1 MRNSRLLCLAS
12 GLVVMTNVHG
22 GTPVTPPTEEFLR
35 DSLYLNEVVVTG
47 QGGALQRRR
56 LSAQIEKVSAK
67 DLVGLPSD
75 RIDHLLQDALPNV
88 QVSISSGQPGT
99 TSQIRSR
106 GLSSAYSNSTPVIYV
121 DGVRVDNLNTG
132 ATIGFRASGYSAEPY
147 GLSDLPMGET
157 AASGSLSDI
166 PMENIDHIEFLTG
179 GAATTLYGSDA
190 ANGVILITTR
200 KGGNGPF
207 QATAGIDFGL
217 TTADTEW
224 YHFKRTGELLH
235 QTGIYQK
242 YRFAMSGGSDRFG
255 YSLGAS
261 MQHDDGMMMHNGNE
275 SKKYDLRYGSH
286 ARINR
291 LLSYDNSFGFVASD
305 FSRRRNGNQ
314 GLYTALWTTE
324 CGAAADL
331 VYQGSQHYLSDID
344 AMDDAMYASF
354 KQLVDGA
361 EKLQDNN
368 ERIKRFQMSHML
380 TFKPMEGLTL
390 KGIFG
395 LDYRTDEF
403 KEIITNAWLIQTQIK
418 PAGTTD
424 AGRVNNTSRRVL
436 GLTGDLNAEYRHRW
450 GDAIS
455 NIATAGFQYFSTDD
469 RQSLSTGQGVWDGS
483 EVISGAPTINADEA
497 ISHINSYGFYFQ
509 DNIGFFDR
517 YYLDLGL
524 RLDRNTSFGDNVGWQ
539 AYPKVGL
546 SYVLSDEP
554 FMSRLVEK
562 KAVTDVRLRAN
573 YGVAGTYP
581 PAFSYEATVTKAPYR
596 GGTAVTFGQTGNPDL
611 GPERKHSYEA
621 GFDAAFL
628 NDLLSLS
635 FTYYYSLTTD
645 ALFSVPT
652 LPSSGREAYRLA
664 NIGKISNRGIEML
677 LGVKPVDNKLWT
689 VNVKA
694 SLNTN
699 RNRVESTGGLPTFR
713 VGGFDARTVMT
724 AVTEGKPVGY
734 IYGNKAVLNS
744 DGTLKEVIY
753 GADLGSTLPTLYGM
767 TSANVRYR
775 SWQLFISGDWQ
786 TGSYVHEFNRQ
797 FRFRRGVTDGTVP
810 TAAYEGSST
819 AAAWLNFTNCFVE
832 KADFFKVRNI
842 RLDYTFQPHIQ
853 AVKSINVAFNVYN
866 PFSFTAAKED
876 PEAVLSSARSQGAVA
891 AGGINYAS
899 FSAPRQWILSLTAT
913 F

>member
-1 MRNSRLLCLAS
+1 MRNSQLLCLTS
-12 GLVVMTNVHG
+12 GLVVMTSAWG
-22 GTPVTPPTEEFLR
+22 GNPVTPPTEDPLR
-35 DSLYLNEVVVTG
+35 DSLFLNEVVVTG

-56 LSAQIEKVSAK
+56 LSAKVEKVSAQ

-88 QVSISSGQPGT
+88 QVSINSGQPGT

-190 ANGVILITTR
+190 ANGVILITTK
-200 KGGNGPF
+200 KGGNGSF
-207 QATAGIDFGL
+207 QASAGVDVGL
-217 TTADTEW
+217 TTADTQW
-224 YHFKRTGELLH
+224 YHFSRTGELLH
-235 QTGIYQK
+235 QTGFYQK
-242 YRFAMSGGSDRFG
+242 YRLAMSGGNDRFG

-261 MQHDDGMMMHNGNE
+261 MQHDDGMMIHNGNE
-275 SKKYDLRYGSH
+275 SKKYDIRFGSH
-286 ARINR
+286 ARINS

-344 AMDDAMYASF
+344 AMDGDMYAAF

-368 ERIKRFQMSHML
+368 ESIKRFQMSHTL
-380 TFKPMEGLTL
+380 TLKPFEGLTL

-418 PAGTTD
+418 PADTTD
-424 AGRVNNTSRRVL
+424 AGRVNNTSSRVL
-436 GLTGDLNAEYRHRW
+436 GLTGDFNAEYRHRW
-450 GDAIS
+450 GDAVS

-469 RQSLSTGQGVWDGS
+469 KQNLSTGQGVWDGS

-497 ISHINSYGFYFQ
+497 MSHINSYGFYFQ

-524 RLDRNTSFGDNVGWQ
+524 RLDRNSSFGDNVGWQ

-546 SYVLSDEP
+546 SYVLSDER
-554 FMSRLVEK
+554 FMSRLVESK
-562 KAVTDVRLRAN
+562 MVTDLRLRTN

-596 GGTAVTFGQTGNPDL
+596 KGTAVTFGQTGNPDL

-621 GFDAAFL
+621 GFDASLL
-628 NDLLSLS
+628 NDLLTLS

-652 LPSSGREAYRLA
+652 LPSSGRQAYRLA
-664 NIGKISNRGIEML
+664 NIGKISNRGIEMVV
-677 LGVKPVDNKLWT
+677 GVKPVDNKLWT
-689 VNVKA
+689 VDVKA

-699 RNRVESTGGLPTFR
+699 RNRVVSTGGLPTFR

-734 IYGNKAVLNS
+734 LYGNKAVLNS
-744 DGTLKEVIY
+744 DGTLKEVIS
-753 GADLGSTLPTLYGM
+753 GADLGSTIPSLYG
-767 TSANVRYR
+767 TVSANVRYR
-775 SWQLFISGDWQ
+775 RWQLFVSGDWQ

-797 FRFRRGVTDGTVP
+797 FRFRRGLADDAVP
-810 TAAYEGSST
+810 AAAYEGSST
-819 AAAWLNFTNCFVE
+819 AASWLNFTNLFVE
-832 KADFFKVRNI
+832 KADFFKVRTI
-842 RLDYTFQPHIQ
+842 RLDYTFLSPIQ
-853 AVKSINVAFNVYN
+853 AVKSLNVAFSVYN
-866 PFSFTAAKED
+866 PLSFTAAKDD

>member
-12 GLVVMTNVHG
+12 GLVVMTNVRG

-190 ANGVILITTR
+190 ANGVILITTK

-207 QATAGIDFGL
+207 QATA
-217 TTADTEW
+217 
-224 YHFKRTGELLH
+224 
-235 QTGIYQK
+235 
-242 YRFAMSGGSDRFG
+242 FAMSGGSDRFG

-261 MQHDDGMMMHNGNE
+261 MQHDDGMMIHNGNE

-286 ARINR
+286 AQINR
-291 LLSYDNSFGFVASD
+291 MLSYDNSFGFVASD

-497 ISHINSYGFYFQ
+497 MSHINSYGLYFQ

-554 FMSRLVEK
+554 FMSRLQ
-562 KAVTDVRLRAN
+562 RL
-573 YGVAGTYP
+573 
-581 PAFSYEATVTKAPYR
+581 
-596 GGTAVTFGQTGNPDL
+596 
-611 GPERKHSYEA
+611 
-621 GFDAAFL
+621 
-628 NDLLSLS
+628 
-635 FTYYYSLTTD
+635 
-645 ALFSVPT
+645 
-652 LPSSGREAYRLA
+652 
-664 NIGKISNRGIEML
+664 
-677 LGVKPVDNKLWT
+677 
-689 VNVKA
+689 
-694 SLNTN
+694 
-699 RNRVESTGGLPTFR
+699 
-713 VGGFDARTVMT
+713 
-724 AVTEGKPVGY
+724 
-734 IYGNKAVLNS
+734 
-744 DGTLKEVIY
+744 
-753 GADLGSTLPTLYGM
+753 
-767 TSANVRYR
+767 
-775 SWQLFISGDWQ
+775 
-786 TGSYVHEFNRQ
+786 
-797 FRFRRGVTDGTVP
+797 
-810 TAAYEGSST
+810 
-819 AAAWLNFTNCFVE
+819 
-832 KADFFKVRNI
+832 
-842 RLDYTFQPHIQ
+842 
-853 AVKSINVAFNVYN
+853 
-866 PFSFTAAKED
+866 
-876 PEAVLSSARSQGAVA
+876 
-891 AGGINYAS
+891 
-899 FSAPRQWILSLTAT
+899 LTAEAPP
-913 F
+913 

>member
-1 MRNSRLLCLAS
+1 MRNSQLLCLAS
-12 GLVVMTNVHG
+12 GLVVMTSAWG
-22 GTPVTPPTEEFLR
+22 GNPATPPTEDPLR
-35 DSLYLNEVVVTG
+35 DSLFLNEVVVTG

-56 LSAQIEKVSAK
+56 LSAKVEKVSAQ

-88 QVSISSGQPGT
+88 QVSINSGQPGT

-190 ANGVILITTR
+190 ANGVILITTK
-200 KGGNGPF
+200 KGGNGSF
-207 QATAGIDFGL
+207 QASAGVDVGL
-217 TTADTEW
+217 TTADTQW
-224 YHFKRTGELLH
+224 YHFSRTGELLH
-235 QTGIYQK
+235 QTGFYQK
-242 YRFAMSGGSDRFG
+242 YRLAMSGGSDRFG

-261 MQHDDGMMMHNGNE
+261 MQHDDGMMIHNGNE
-275 SKKYDLRYGSH
+275 SKKYDIRFGSH
-286 ARINR
+286 ARINSM
-291 LLSYDNSFGFVASD
+291 LSYDNSFGFVASD

-344 AMDDAMYASF
+344 AMDGDMYAAF

-361 EKLQDNN
+361 ERLQDNN
-368 ERIKRFQMSHML
+368 ESIKRFQMSHTL
-380 TFKPMEGLTL
+380 TLKPFEGLTL

-418 PAGTTD
+418 PASTTD

-436 GLTGDLNAEYRHRW
+436 GLTGDFNAEYRHRW
-450 GDAIS
+450 GDAVS

-469 RQSLSTGQGVWDGS
+469 KQNLSTGQGVWDGS

-497 ISHINSYGFYFQ
+497 MSHINSYGFYFQ

-524 RLDRNTSFGDNVGWQ
+524 RLDRNSSFGDNVGWQ

-546 SYVLSDEP
+546 SYVLSDER
-554 FMSRLVEK
+554 FMSRLVESK
-562 KAVTDVRLRAN
+562 MVTDLRLRAN

-596 GGTAVTFGQTGNPDL
+596 KGTAVTFGQTGNPDL

-621 GFDAAFL
+621 GFDAALL
-628 NDLLSLS
+628 NDLLTLS

-652 LPSSGREAYRLA
+652 LPSSGRQAYRLA
-664 NIGKISNRGIEML
+664 NIGKISNRGIEMVV
-677 LGVKPVDNKLWT
+677 GVKPVDNKLWT
-689 VNVKA
+689 VDVKA

-699 RNRVESTGGLPTFR
+699 RNRVVSTGGLPTFR

-734 IYGNKAVLNS
+734 LYGNKAVLSS
-744 DGTLKEVIY
+744 DGTLKEVIS
-753 GADLGSTLPTLYGM
+753 GADLGSTIPSLYG
-767 TSANVRYR
+767 TVSANVRYR
-775 SWQLFISGDWQ
+775 RWQLFVSGDWQ

-797 FRFRRGVTDGTVP
+797 FRFRRGLADDAVP
-810 TAAYEGSST
+810 AAAYEGSST
-819 AAAWLNFTNCFVE
+819 AASWLNFTDLFVE
-832 KADFFKVRNI
+832 KADFFKVRTI
-842 RLDYTFQPHIQ
+842 RLDYTFLSPIQ
-853 AVKSINVAFNVYN
+853 AVKSLNVAFSVYN
-866 PFSFTAAKED
+866 PLSFTAAKED